1 MISLKGLLSEKEEK
15 SPITEQPIGS
25 YARYIKIALD
35 RINQLVSNG
44 ALNKFTEAGD
54 LIQIQTMLAQVEK
67 AIEANDSDSNNNG
80 FPDET
85 EQDPEL
91 ARSIRGYGQGR
102 YQGD

>member
-1 MISLKGLLSEKEEK
+1 MINLKDLLNADSSKK
-15 SPITEQPIGS
+15 PIMEQPIGS
-25 YARYIKIALD
+25 YARYVKIALD